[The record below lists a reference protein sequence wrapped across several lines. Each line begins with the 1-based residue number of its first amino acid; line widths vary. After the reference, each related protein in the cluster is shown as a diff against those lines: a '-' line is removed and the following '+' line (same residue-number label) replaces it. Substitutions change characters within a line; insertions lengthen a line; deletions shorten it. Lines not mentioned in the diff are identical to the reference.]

1 MSKLWFAI
9 CTIIALLFTGCNSGE
24 VDHWDDGGRIVR
36 IVDISKHFDLYC
48 DRSTNIVYLQYWG
61 PNRAGLTVY
70 LDGEGNPARC
80 NEVRR

>member
-9 CTIIALLFTGCNSGE
+9 CTISALLFTGCNSGD
-24 VDHWDDGGRIVR
+24 VAHWDDDGRIVR
-36 IVDISKHFDLYC
+36 IVDISEHFDLYC
-48 DRSTNIVYLQYWG
+48 DKSTNIVYLRYWG

-70 LDGEGNPARC
+70 LDGEGKPARC